1 MTGNKR
7 RIFHHTTM
15 HHWIKPGTHLSSI
28 PRLHQ
33 MIVWIIMNSYCLM
46 SLSDE
51 HEIQVIFSLDSLLNL
66 HYF

>member
-33 MIVWIIMNSYCLM
+33 MIVWIIMNCLM